1 MPSTKT
7 AYHHGDLHRALLS
20 GALELLAEGGTDAL
34 TMRAVAERVGVSSA
48 APYRHFTDK
57 RDMLAALAEEGFADL
72 ERACAE
78 ACAAAPND
86 TAPNDTVAAFARQGE
101 AYVRF
106 AIAHPARYRVMFGPE
121 IPDKRAYAAL
131 HRSSMAAYDALRSA
145 LRACA
150 AAGLFEAEEIEI
162 RAMRSW
168 SLVHGMASLF
178 IDGQLNVDD
187 VIGREMFLGRVGA
200 VLRLEGLH
208 REK

>member
-7 AYHHGDLHRALLS
+7 AYHHGDLHRALVS
-20 GALELLAEGGTDAL
+20 GALELLAEGGTEAL
-34 TMRAVAERVGVSSA
+34 TMRAVAERVGVSAA

-57 RDMLAALAEEGFADL
+57 RDMLAVLAEEGFADL
-72 ERACAE
+72 KRACAE
-78 ACAAAPND
+78 AAAQAPD
-86 TAPNDTVAAFARQGE
+86 DSVVAFARQGE

-131 HRSSMAAYDALRSA
+131 HRSSMAAYDTLRSA

-187 VIGREMFLGRVGA
+187 VIGREMFLSRVAA

-208 REK
+208 TEK